1 MDYNFISAFYFII
14 LTFSI
19 LQELTQSIVMRRLT
33 MVTKQIN
40 THNNGSTVNNI
51 FVVYNIADLFPN

>member
-19 LQELTQSIVMRRLT
+19 LQERTQSIVMRRLT
-33 MVTKQIN
+33 MITEQIII
-40 THNNGSTVNNI
+40 HNNGSTVNNI